1 MIIEITDADIL
12 FNTPMISNIPG
23 ITSAN
28 AMIMANSPG
37 IPIDDIQPTNPSLPN
52 LLNPCMMK
60 ITPIANLNPRNTVS
74 FKIFSLISLV
84 VNLFNLFF
92 HYSHKKDMV
101 CSIFVLH
108 NFVIS

>member
-52 LLNPCMMK
+52 F
-60 ITPIANLNPRNTVS
+60 A
-74 FKIFSLISLV
+74 IS
-84 VNLFNLFF
+84 VNDEN
-92 HYSHKKDMV
+92 YSH
-101 CSIFVLH
+101 C
-108 NFVIS
+108 

>member
-1 MIIEITDADIL
+1 MIMEMTDADIL

-52 LLNPCMMK
+52 LLYP
-60 ITPIANLNPRNTVS
+60 
-74 FKIFSLISLV
+74 
-84 VNLFNLFF
+84 
-92 HYSHKKDMV
+92 
-101 CSIFVLH
+101 
-108 NFVIS
+108 